1 MRSLY
6 QAAKPAG
13 AVPWIDTERAYFFA
27 RVTPSGDETLPK
39 GMHFGFDDT
48 MGFLKCGSIF

>member
-6 QAAKPAG
+6 QATKPADT
-13 AVPWIDTERAYFFA
+13 APWADAEQAYFFA
-27 RVTPSGDETLPK
+27 RFTRSGDETLPK
-39 GMHFGFDDT
+39 GMHFDLDDT